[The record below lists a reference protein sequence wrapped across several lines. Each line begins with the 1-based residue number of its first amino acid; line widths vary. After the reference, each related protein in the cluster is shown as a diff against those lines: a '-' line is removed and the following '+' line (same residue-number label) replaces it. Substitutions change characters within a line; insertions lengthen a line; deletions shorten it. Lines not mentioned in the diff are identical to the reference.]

1 MKLFGKI
8 GMKHFQNQFELDLTA
23 AEQAQY
29 SRHLLLEE
37 VGVVGQL
44 KLKQAKVLVIGAGGL
59 SCPVLQYLSAA
70 GVGTIGIVD
79 DDTVTQSNLQRQ
91 ILYTHKDIGR
101 SKAEVAVKR
110 LQELNPYIQF
120 NTYQTRLTKYNAL
133 KLLKSYDIIVDGTDN
148 FPTRYLINDT
158 AVLLNKPIVFGSI
171 HKFEGQVSVFN
182 FKNGP
187 TYRCLYP
194 TPPKL
199 NEVPNCSEIG
209 VLGVLPGIIGSL
221 QANEVLKIILDLGN
235 ILSGQLLTFDALSMR
250 QSIYSFEKNN
260 SHTIKSLEDDYQVC
274 DGIPKVTKEISFQEY
289 KEQSSIFNLLDV
301 RTQAE
306 RDEFYIKSIHI
317 PLDELSER
325 CDEIPDDKNLLV
337 FCKSGV
343 RSKLAIGI
351 LEKNDFK
358 RGLVNLKGGIL
369 SFLQK
374 VKR

>member
-1 MKLFGKI
+1 M
-8 GMKHFQNQFELDLTA
+8 
-23 AEQAQY
+23 
-29 SRHLLLEE
+29 
-37 VGVVGQL
+37 
-44 KLKQAKVLVIGAGGL
+44 
-59 SCPVLQYLSAA
+59 
-70 GVGTIGIVD
+70 
-79 DDTVTQSNLQRQ
+79 
-91 ILYTHKDIGR
+91 
-101 SKAEVAVKR
+101 
-110 LQELNPYIQF
+110 
-120 NTYQTRLTKYNAL
+120 
-133 KLLKSYDIIVDGTDN
+133 
-148 FPTRYLINDT
+148 
-158 AVLLNKPIVFGSI
+158 
-171 HKFEGQVSVFN
+171 
-182 FKNGP
+182 
-187 TYRCLYP
+187 
-194 TPPKL
+194 
-199 NEVPNCSEIG
+199 
-209 VLGVLPGIIGSL
+209 
-221 QANEVLKIILDLGN
+221 
-235 ILSGQLLTFDALSMR
+235 SGQLLTFDALSMR

-317 PLDELSER
+317 PLDKLSER

-343 RSKLAIGI
+343 RSKLAIRI